1 MSSAPTRK
9 AARMSITV
17 TGSLPATI
25 LENERPAEWSGLL
38 LFGSVAQ
45 AVALEGPDAAR
56 FSARLITGRR
66 GAEIRLAEV
75 LDAEALGAGTVLRFD
90 LRVQAGGVWR
100 AAGSYAVT
108 LLGID
113 DTPPAGLRF
122 ATGGAVLANDIGG
135 EIGALIADDPDT
147 AGPLEYSVA
156 WPDAARFEI
165 VGRTLKLREGV
176 DLLGLAGTV
185 QEVIVEVSDGRN
197 MAAMVVL
204 VTVLV
209 PGAAAP
215 RAIQDGTFGADRLT
229 GAEGGDALFGHAGA
243 DTLAGLGDDDELN
256 GGTGEDWLEGG
267 DGADT
272 LAGGAGADTLLGEAG
287 DDWLEGGEAADLL
300 AGGAGNDTLD
310 GADGADTLDGGDG
323 ADLLSGGAGDD
334 TYLLATP
341 ASQAV
346 EAANAGRDT
355 LVIGWSLAM
364 PAHVERLVLRAG
376 SGAHTL
382 SGAAGNDG
390 LVGNEAANTLAGGAG
405 DDALQGE
412 AGADSLAGEAG
423 ADLLIGGTEADTL
436 SGGGGDDRLFGGDGA
451 DVIDGGP
458 GRDTLS
464 GGTAA
469 DTLSGGDGADLLD
482 GGEGADQLAG
492 DGGADTLLGGAGDDG
507 LRPGTS
513 LPGQVPLL
521 RGGAGNDTLDA
532 AAGGGGATLI
542 GDEGDDLYLIDS
554 PADLVIERPGGGWD
568 TVQVSLSAGFVL
580 LPAEVEALILRGTG
594 GGGVGNAS
602 ANVILGNEGDNR
614 LFGGDGADTLE
625 GGPGAD
631 TLVGGPG
638 ADTFILAASGATDL
652 LPDFNA
658 AQDRLLVRAASGA
671 LTRLDPALAPAGLF
685 GGAAPEPPEG
695 GGVFFP

>member
-1 MSSAPTRK
+1 MSGAPTRK
-9 AARMSITV
+9 AVRMSITV

-25 LENERPAEWSGLL
+25 LENELPAEWSGVLS
-38 LFGSVAQ
+38 FVTSAQ
-45 AVALEGPDAAR
+45 AVALAGPDAAR
-56 FSARLITGRR
+56 FSARLTNGRR
-66 GAEIRLAEV
+66 GVEIRPAEV
-75 LDAEALGAGTVLRFD
+75 LDAEGLGVGRIFRFEI
-90 LRVQAGGVWR
+90 LLQIRGAWQV
-100 AAGSYAVT
+100 AGSHEVT

-113 DTPPAGLRF
+113 DTPPSGLRF
-122 ATGGAVLANDIGG
+122 ASGGAVLANDVGA
-135 EIGALIADDPDT
+135 EIGLLEADDPDT
-147 AGPLEYSVA
+147 AGTLEYSVA

-165 VGRTLKLREGV
+165 VGRTLRLREGV
-176 DLLGLAGTV
+176 DLLALAGTV

-197 MAAMVVL
+197 MAAMVVP

-209 PGAAAP
+209 PGAASP
-215 RAIQDGTFGADRLT
+215 RVIQDGTVGADRLNGT
-229 GAEGGDALFGHAGA
+229 EGADALFGHAGA
-243 DTLAGLGDDDELN
+243 DTLAGLAGDDELN
-256 GGTGEDWLEGG
+256 GGTGADSLAGG

-272 LAGGAGADTLLGEAG
+272 LAGGAGADTLLGQAG
-287 DDWLEGGEAADLL
+287 HDWLEGGEEADLL
-300 AGGAGNDTLD
+300 GGGAGNDRLE
-310 GADGADTLDGGDG
+310 GGEGADTLDGGEG
-323 ADLLSGGAGDD
+323 ADLLFGGAGDD

-341 ASQAV
+341 GSQAA

-355 LVIGWSLAM
+355 LVIGWSLSM

-390 LVGNEAANTLAGGAG
+390 LVGNEAGGAG

-423 ADLLIGGTEADTL
+423 ADLLIGGAEADTL
-436 SGGGGDDRLFGGDGA
+436 SGGEGNDRLFGGDGA
-451 DVIDGGP
+451 DVIDGGA
-458 GRDTLS
+458 GRDTLA

-469 DTLSGGDGADLLD
+469 DTLSGGAGADQLD

-492 DGGADTLLGGAGDDG
+492 DGGADTLLGGAGDDV

-513 LPGQVPLL
+513 LSGQVPLL
-521 RGGAGNDTLDA
+521 RGGTGNDTLDA
-532 AAGGGGATLI
+532 AEGGGGATLI
-542 GDEGDDLYLIDS
+542 GEEGNDFYLIDS
-554 PADLVIERPGGGWD
+554 AADLVIERPGGGQD
-568 TVQVSLSAGFVL
+568 TLQASLSSGFVL
-580 LPAEVEALILRGTG
+580 LPAEVEALILLGTG
-594 GGGVGNAS
+594 GGGVGNVG
-602 ANVILGNEGDNR
+602 ANIILGNEGANR

-631 TLVGGPG
+631 TLVGGAG

-671 LTRLDPALAPAGLF
+671 LTSLDPALAPAGLF
-685 GGAAPEPPEG
+685 GGAAPDPPGG